1 MGFFDK
7 IKKALIG
14 ETKEVEQETDKPLV
28 DADSPEAQRSEESQ
42 PAQTPAEQGASEPV
56 APAETADSSDLEAEQ
71 ETAEVSLQQEATTA
85 NKGEEAPSIPEEVR
99 EGGSFA
105 ADQA

>member
-14 ETKEVEQETDKPLV
+14 ETKEAEQEIDKPLV

-71 ETAEVSLQQEATTA
+71 ETAEVRNCRRTGEPYHRERYRTTLQPRRT
-85 NKGEEAPSIPEEVR
+85 
-99 EGGSFA
+99 GG
-105 ADQA
+105 